1 MNQYLSSK
9 TLKQISREQLLGKYK
24 AAVLAYLVA
33 YIFSYSVR
41 YFATPNL
48 SASPLEML
56 LPFAITFIGTLI
68 DGIFTLGQCH
78 LYLRISR
85 EGQCTFYDITY
96 GFKNYPDKAIGIQ
109 FVLTVSE
116 LICAIP
122 LVAFYTLMITSK
134 NSMYAIPLAVALI
147 IYAVLTIII
156 KLVFS
161 QSFYLLNDHPDW
173 KVVDL
178 LKESA
183 HMMKGH
189 KFRLFYIHVSFLGL
203 LFLGLL
209 SMGIGM
215 FWVSCYRNMV
225 CANFYENLIG
235 NLKMDSTSIDI
246 TI

>member
-1 MNQYLSSK
+1 MNHFLSSK

-24 AAVLAYLVA
+24 TAILAYLFA
-33 YIFSYSVR
+33 YMFSYTVR
-41 YFATPNL
+41 YFATPT
-48 SASPLEML
+48 STSTIGIL
-56 LPFAITFIGTLI
+56 LPIAITFIGTLI
-68 DGIFTLGQCH
+68 DGIFTFSQCH

-85 EGQCTFYDITY
+85 EDQCSFGDIMY
-96 GFKNYPDKAIGIQ
+96 GFKNYPDKAIAIQ
-109 FVLTVSE
+109 FVLLITE
-116 LICAIP
+116 LVCAIP
-122 LVAFYTLMITSK
+122 LMVFYALIITSK
-134 NSMYAIPLAVALI
+134 SSVYAIPLALALI
-147 IYAVLTIII
+147 IYVILTMII
-156 KLVFS
+156 KLMFS

-173 KVVDL
+173 KFAEL

-183 HMMKGH
+183 RMMKGH
-189 KFRLFYIHVSFLGL
+189 KLRLFYIYISFLGL

-235 NLKMDSTSIDI
+235 NLKDESASIDI